1 MIEFFIF
8 EGMNMDK
15 TIDYA
20 ITFNGIEYIV
30 DIFNADIFDATNT
43 YIETFTYDD
52 IEIAKRD
59 MICPRFDGHLST

>member
-1 MIEFFIF
+1 MIESVIF
-8 EGMNMDK
+8 EGMSMDK

-30 DIFNADIFDATNT
+30 DIFNADILDAANA
-43 YIETFTYDD
+43 YIETFVYDD

-59 MICPRFDGHLST
+59 MVLYQIN

>member
-1 MIEFFIF
+1 
-8 EGMNMDK
+8 MNMDK

-30 DIFNADIFDATNT
+30 DIFNADISDATNA
-43 YIETFTYDD
+43 YIETFVYDD

-59 MICPRFDGHLST
+59 MMLYQFN

>member
-1 MIEFFIF
+1 MIESVIF
-8 EGMNMDK
+8 EGMSMDK

-30 DIFNADIFDATNT
+30 DIFNADILDAANA
-43 YIETFTYDD
+43 YIETFVYDD

-59 MICPRFDGHLST
+59 MVLYQFN